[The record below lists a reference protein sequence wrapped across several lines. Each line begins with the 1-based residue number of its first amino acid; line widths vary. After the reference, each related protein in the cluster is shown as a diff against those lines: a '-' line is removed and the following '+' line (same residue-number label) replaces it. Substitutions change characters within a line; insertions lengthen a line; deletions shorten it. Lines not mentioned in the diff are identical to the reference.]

1 MRPKKQ
7 THRLLL
13 TLFCVFFLWTG
24 GGKNAWALVDLNSAN
39 EVQLRTV
46 KGIGHTR
53 AQAILTWR
61 AHNGVFHSAAD
72 LRKVKGFGEKT
83 IAKVG
88 PHLSIQGQP
97 LMMAPK
103 HGPMATHP

>member
-1 MRPKKQ
+1 MQSKIRLF
-7 THRLLL
+7 RLLS
-13 TLFCVFFLWTG
+13 TLLWAFFLWTSG
-24 GGKNAWALVDLNSAN
+24 GVAWALVDLNSAS
-39 EVQLRTV
+39 ETQLRTV

-61 AHNGVFHSAAD
+61 AHNGAFHSAAD

-97 LMMAPK
+97 LMRAPK
-103 HGPMATHP
+103 QGPMAAHP

>member
-1 MRPKKQ
+1 MLPKIQ
-7 THRLLL
+7 TFRLFLALL
-13 TLFCVFFLWTG
+13 CIFFLWTG
-24 GGKNAWALVDLNSAN
+24 GEKNAWALVDLNSAN
-39 EVQLRTV
+39 ETQLRTV

-61 AHNGVFHSAAD
+61 AHNGAFHSAAD

-88 PHLSIQGQP
+88 PHLSIQGRP
-97 LMMAPK
+97 LMAPSR
-103 HGPMATHP
+103 HSPVDAHP